1 MLVVE
6 TGFLEGVAFDDDQ
19 LRLGHSDNWQMLQV
33 CDAVFVRPVL
43 EYVAYK
49 ED

>member
-1 MLVVE
+1 V
-6 TGFLEGVAFDDDQ
+6 FDDDQ
-19 LRLGHSDNWQMLQV
+19 LRLGHSGNWQMLQGY
-33 CDAVFVRPVL
+33 DAVFVRPVV